1 MFLGH
6 REMSGMVLRIE
17 KTRIQWIKVW
27 KSLIAVAFFVV
38 LAVIGVNLI
47 THTKQQTKIGQ
58 VPKNTE
64 QEILE
69 QKEQIEFFEARGQKE
84 NLQIR
89 ADKHYMGEDDQ
100 YHLEGNVEIVFLEKR
115 EGEDVF
121 LYGNEVVYD
130 KEGTKFQFIDNSRVQ
145 FKDLNIDVSF
155 LEYDA
160 DKQIFKS
167 EYPVRF
173 SSERLSGSGQRMSY
187 SLKGRT
193 LQLKGD
199 IHLELLSGLSPVIP
213 IVLEGDK
220 FSFVKNGKKGRLEDN
235 VHISHGG
242 SWITSDSVNFSLTG
256 KGENI
261 KTMLF
266 RGNVKA
272 SLEENEEGPSSVSN
286 KEAMRFYSDKREI
299 QADKVLVEGYL
310 DRPKIRQVTAEGDC
324 VFKFMSDSGKST
336 QIKGKSAEFRLNREG
351 ELVWFLCATDAEI
364 VEWEEG
370 VEAQRSIQGDSIA
383 LEDNKN
389 SLLTRSKSPNRARVS
404 TGDSDIKAETISI
417 SRQNNNM
424 DAKGNVQV
432 IFSTQ
437 EGRNQVVGF
446 FSEDQPVFIAT
457 QEMRYFASLKR
468 FNFKGGNKVW
478 QDKDILFADVLNIHK
493 DTGKVSAEGNIS
505 STFPYVR
512 KDKEVEDR
520 VTITAE
526 AMSFYPDRDI
536 VHYQGKNILTV
547 ENIVMKAQSIFI
559 HLEKGG
565 GKIKRIT
572 ATEDVLITQ
581 EQYQGRGQR
590 AVFDLKKETIVL
602 TGEPVL
608 IAEDQGSTAGT
619 KLTFFIADGKIVVE
633 NKGRE
638 RSVTVIKS

>member
-1 MFLGH
+1 
-6 REMSGMVLRIE
+6 MSGMVLRIE

-27 KSLIAVAFFVV
+27 KSLIVVAFFVV

-58 VPKNTE
+58 APENTE
-64 QEILE
+64 QEIFE
-69 QKEQIEFFEARGQKE
+69 QKEQIEFFEARGQKG

-89 ADKHYMGEDDQ
+89 ADKHYMREDDQ
-100 YHLEGNVEIVFLEKR
+100 YHLEGNVEIVFLEKS

-145 FKDLNIDVSF
+145 FKDFNIEVSF

-235 VHISHGG
+235 VHVSHGS
-242 SWITSDSVNFSLTG
+242 SWIISDSVDFSLTG
-256 KGENI
+256 EGENI

-272 SLEENEEGPSSVSN
+272 SLEENDEVPSSASN
-286 KEAMRFYSDKREI
+286 KEAMRLYSDKREI
-299 QADKVLVEGYL
+299 QADEILVQGYL

-324 VFKFMSDSGKST
+324 VFKFMSASEKST
-336 QIKGKSAEFRLNREG
+336 QIKGKSVEFRLNREG
-351 ELVWFLCATDAEI
+351 ELVWFLCTTNAEI
-364 VEWEEG
+364 IEWEEG
-370 VEAQRSIQGDSIA
+370 GEAQRSIQGDSIA

-389 SLLTRSKSPNRARVS
+389 SLLTRSKSPKRARVS

-437 EGRNQVVGF
+437 EGAKQVVGF
-446 FSEDQPVFIAT
+446 FSEDQPVFITT
-457 QEMRYFASLKR
+457 QEMRYFASQKR

-505 STFPYVR
+505 STFPYVG

-526 AMSFYPDRDI
+526 TMLFYPDRDI

-565 GKIKRIT
+565 GEIKRIT

-608 IAEDQGSTAGT
+608 IAEDQGSTEGT